1 MSLSQDQITDS
12 ASIATSYQNLSELS
26 GKEYFD
32 QWLAMQCS
40 FVAGACFGVLLK
52 PVEGSEMYQPISL
65 WPDTGN
71 DMSLVTELIEEAIE
85 QECGLMTKLDM
96 QVEKNKTAYA
106 LAYPIAIDKKV
117 SAIIAVIAKVSDNK
131 TLKYSMQ
138 QLQWGCAWIELD
150 EKRTLANSNGL
161 IKAKLS
167 SSVDILAKILAE
179 KTADAGIL
187 RLVSELSVMFV
198 CDRVSLGLVKNKTIK
213 IQQISH
219 SATFGKRMNLI
230 LAIEAAME
238 EAVDQLK
245 PISIPSLENSEN
257 DITLAHQ
264 SLVDQES
271 ENSILTIPLFVE
283 QEAVGAITL
292 ERELNKPFSREE
304 LDYCESICAI
314 SVSALIEKRENNR
327 LIIFKVIDSIKNQMV
342 KVFGPDHLLLKCS
355 IILLIAIATFF
366 YTAKSTYNL
375 SADANLKGEMLRA
388 VVAPYDGYI
397 DSTHAR
403 AGDRVVENEV
413 LVTLDIRDFTLEK
426 LKWVSQIEKL
436 KRQRQE
442 ALADRDR
449 AGLNV
454 ISAQLD
460 QAEIQ
465 LELVEKRIERASLEA
480 PFDGTVVSGDL
491 SQRLGGTVSQGDL
504 LFEISPLDDYRI
516 DLKIKENRIADIQIG
531 QTGLL
536 YLSAIP
542 EKPYNFKIIRITPTT
557 VSEDKQTFFMVEA
570 ELIEFDKE
578 LQIGMEGIAQVE
590 IDERKLISIW
600 SRDFVDWLR
609 LKFWSLSN

>member
-1 MSLSQDQITDS
+1 
-12 ASIATSYQNLSELS
+12 
-26 GKEYFD
+26 
-32 QWLAMQCS
+32 
-40 FVAGACFGVLLK
+40 
-52 PVEGSEMYQPISL
+52 
-65 WPDTGN
+65 
-71 DMSLVTELIEEAIE
+71 
-85 QECGLMTKLDM
+85 
-96 QVEKNKTAYA
+96 
-106 LAYPIAIDKKV
+106 
-117 SAIIAVIAKVSDNK
+117 
-131 TLKYSMQ
+131 
-138 QLQWGCAWIELD
+138 
-150 EKRTLANSNGL
+150 
-161 IKAKLS
+161 
-167 SSVDILAKILAE
+167 
-179 KTADAGIL
+179 
-187 RLVSELSVMFV
+187 
-198 CDRVSLGLVKNKTIK
+198 
-213 IQQISH
+213 
-219 SATFGKRMNLI
+219 
-230 LAIEAAME
+230 
-238 EAVDQLK
+238 
-245 PISIPSLENSEN
+245 
-257 DITLAHQ
+257 
-264 SLVDQES
+264 
-271 ENSILTIPLFVE
+271 
-283 QEAVGAITL
+283 
-292 ERELNKPFSREE
+292 
-304 LDYCESICAI
+304 
-314 SVSALIEKRENNR
+314 
-327 LIIFKVIDSIKNQMV
+327 MV

-454 ISAQLD
+454 ISAQVD

>member
-52 PVEGSEMYQPISL
+52 PMEGSEMYQPVSL

-71 DMSLVTELIEEAIE
+71 EMSLVTDLIEEVIE

-96 QVEKNKTAYA
+96 QVERNKTSYA
-106 LAYPIAIDKKV
+106 LAYPIVIDKKV
-117 SAIIAVIAKVSDNK
+117 SAIIAVIAKISDNK

-138 QLQWGCAWIELD
+138 QLEWGCAWIELE
-150 EKRTLANSNGL
+150 EKRALANSNGL
-161 IKAKLS
+161 MKEKLS

-179 KTADAGIL
+179 KTADTAIL

-198 CDRVSLGLVKNKTIK
+198 CDRVSLGFVKNKTIK

-245 PISIPSLENSEN
+245 PISIPGLEDS
-257 DITLAHQ
+257 DITMAHQ
-264 SLVDQES
+264 ALVDQES

-292 ERELNKPFSREE
+292 ERELNKPFSKEE

-327 LIIFKVIDSIKNQMV
+327 LIIFKIIDSIKNQIV

-355 IILLIAIATFF
+355 IILLIAISTFF
-366 YTAKSTYNL
+366 YTATSTYNL
-375 SADANLKGEMLRA
+375 SADAKLKGEMLRA
-388 VVAPYDGYI
+388 IVAPYDGYI

-403 AGDRVVENEV
+403 AGDRVIENDI

-426 LKWVSQIEKL
+426 LKWVSQVEKL

-442 ALADRDR
+442 ALAGRDR

-465 LELVEKRIERASLEA
+465 LELVVKRIERASLKS

-516 DLKIKENRIADIQIG
+516 DLMIKENRIADIQIG

-542 EKPYNFKIIRITPTT
+542 EKPYNFRIIRITPTT

-570 ELIEFDKE
+570 EIIEFDKE

-590 IDERKLISIW
+590 IDERKLVSIW
-600 SRDFVDWLR
+600 SRDFVDWSR
-609 LKFWSLSN
+609 LQFWSLSN